1 MCFERKRSL
10 SDQNNTGHIMVTCS
24 ETACRNLSYFILT
37 IKVAFLWEDPDKDLR
52 SKIPQMT
59 VHKRNGILDEL
70 REFKKVCYL
79 RLV

>member
-1 MCFERKRSL
+1 MCFERKRSS

-24 ETACRNLSYFILT
+24 ETACRNLYFILT
-37 IKVAFLWEDPDKDLR
+37 IKGTFLWEDPDKDLR
-52 SKIPQMT
+52 SKIPQIT

-70 REFKKVCYL
+70 REFQKVCYL

>member
-1 MCFERKRSL
+1 
-10 SDQNNTGHIMVTCS
+10 MVTCS

-37 IKVAFLWEDPDKDLR
+37 IKGAFLWEDPDNDLR
-52 SKIPQMT
+52 SKIPQVT